1 MKGVILAGGLGSRLY
16 PLTKIA
22 NKHLLPIYDK
32 PMIYYPIKTLVDSGI
47 KEIMIIVSGPHVGQ
61 FLPVLRNGEEFGCK
75 ITYGFQDKPDGGIAD
90 ALAVTEEFANGSNI
104 TVILGDNCTDA
115 TFKNEVVEFDKCLY
129 FSTPP
134 RAHLFYKEVP
144 NPQDFGVVTFDYD
157 NDIKEITEKPTEPA
171 SNYAVVGVYMYDK
184 NVYNFIKQCK
194 PSGRGQLEVTDI
206 NNLYLKNGYVSHS
219 ELKGFWSDAGTPDSL
234 FKTNEYYYSK
244 AHND

>member
-134 RAHLFYKEVP
+134 RAHLFYKEVT
-144 NPQDFGVVTFDYD
+144 NPQDFGVVTFGPQ
-157 NDIKEITEKPTEPA
+157 NEIIEITEKPSEPA

-206 NNLYLKNGYVSHS
+206 NNLYLKNGHVSHS

-234 FKTNEYYYSK
+234 FKTNQYYYNK
-244 AHND
+244 EHND